1 MFIVMSNG
9 IKEWNALE
17 NCVFLEAACGICGE
31 DFLANHQQEDEIK
44 NDDDNLKHVG
54 CLNITTKELNGDI
67 K

>member
-1 MFIVMSNG
+1 MRISKG
-9 IKEWNALE
+9 IRIKMK
-17 NCVFLEAACGICGE
+17 CVRKLRILEAACGIYGE

>member
-1 MFIVMSNG
+1 M
-9 IKEWNALE
+9 K
-17 NCVFLEAACGICGE
+17 CVRKLRILEAACGICGE

>member
-1 MFIVMSNG
+1 MRISKG
-9 IKEWNALE
+9 IRIKMKYVRKLRI
-17 NCVFLEAACGICGE
+17 LEAACGICGE